1 MMTDDRMDAL
11 IRRLEVPSTP
21 DPAFVTA
28 TAESLRPRVR
38 AARVE
43 DMTRLG
49 RLRRDLRLGLSGRMT
64 WPRPAAGVLVVGL
77 MLLAALATALAI
89 AGALDRRHDLLED
102 VRGAGIL
109 RVAVRPDRP
118 QVSAP
123 GAPRSGFDVDIATE
137 LGRRLGLRVD
147 LVFIPVDQMAG
158 RRDEWD
164 VALPSSV
171 FGSQDMATSA
181 AYYDW
186 PIRLIVRGDAAATTP
201 GDLSGSVVC
210 VMTGS
215 GGEAWLDGRLD
226 GTSVTPVLVPPLPR
240 VVHRLAADE
249 DCAAQVSDGSS
260 DGFITAAWSDADLA
274 ARPELRA
281 VDGPVVTEARGVIA
295 LRGERDPTGLISEID
310 RVIAA
315 MRSDGTIADLS
326 RSRFGGLDLSR
337 PPAP

>member
-1 MMTDDRMDAL
+1 MMTDDRTDAL
-11 IRRLEVPSTP
+11 IRRLDVPASP
-21 DPAFVTA
+21 DPAFVSATA
-28 TAESLRPRVR
+28 TSLRPRVR

-43 DMTRLG
+43 DMTHLG
-49 RLRRDLRLGLSGRMT
+49 RLRRDLRLGLAGRT
-64 WPRPAAGVLVVGL
+64 AWPRPPVAALVFGL
-77 MLLAALATALAI
+77 LLLAAFAAALA
-89 AGALDRRHDLLED
+89 AGALDGRHDLLQD
-102 VRGAGIL
+102 VRGAGTI

-147 LVFIPVDQMAG
+147 LVFIPVDQMIN

-164 VALPSSV
+164 IALPSSMLEPE
-171 FGSQDMATSA
+171 DLAASA

-186 PIRLIVRGDAAATTP
+186 PIRLIVAGNSPATTT
-201 GDLSGSVVC
+201 GDLSGSVIC
-210 VMTGS
+210 VVTGS
-215 GGEAWLDGRLD
+215 GGEAWLDEGAAGSTPIPANIPPSPRL
-226 GTSVTPVLVPPLPR
+226 
-240 VVHRLAADE
+240 VHRVAADE

-260 DGFITAAWSDADLA
+260 DAFITAGWSDADLA

-295 LRGERDPTGLISEID
+295 PRDGRDPAGLMSEID

-315 MRSDGTIADLS
+315 MQSDGTIADLS
-326 RSRFGGLDLSR
+326 RSRFGGLDLSL